1 MAVVI
6 KFLAASGV
14 SEINLSLQCSI
25 DTPNVMLY
33 YHKKGFINRK
43 NLITEKPPTLHV
55 PKDLFINQKHMVL
68 AECSHGYFSVGPP
81 TSMEPD
87 QSPEFETEVVEVND
101 NPNFTY

>member
-6 KFLAASGV
+6 KFLAASEV
-14 SEINLSLQCSI
+14 SEITLFLQYS
-25 DTPNVMLY
+25 NVMLY
-33 YHKKGFINRK
+33 YHKRGFINRK

-68 AECSHGYFSVGPP
+68 AECSHGYFSVGPT

-87 QSPEFETEVVEVND
+87 QSPESETEVVEVND
-101 NPNFTY
+101 KL